1 MFDYRSYWTIVEQK
15 VRDLPMVVKAGITQA
30 RCRMFGIR
38 EGEGE
43 QLAWWH
49 LAGRHPRPWIAA

>member
-15 VRDLPMVVKAGITQA
+15 VRDLPMVVKAGLTRA

-38 EGEGE
+38 EREGE
-43 QLAWWH
+43 QLAW
-49 LAGRHPRPWIAA
+49 